1 MLKKGKTKHESGILK
16 LSLHNELIT
25 PTKIQPMKKL
35 FVVLALAGMTATVS
49 ATAISAA
56 SKSAVVTLKGDPK
69 KKKDKKSCC
78 STDSTKS
85 CCKGGEKGKC
95 SDKKEA
101 KQAPKN

>member
-1 MLKKGKTKHESGILK
+1 VLKKSKTKHQSPILI
-16 LSLHNELIT
+16 LSLLNEIIFT
-25 PTKIQPMKKL
+25 YKIKPMKKL

-78 STDSTKS
+78 SADSTKS
-85 CCKGGEKGKC
+85 CCKDGKGKC
-95 SDKKEA
+95 ADKKEE